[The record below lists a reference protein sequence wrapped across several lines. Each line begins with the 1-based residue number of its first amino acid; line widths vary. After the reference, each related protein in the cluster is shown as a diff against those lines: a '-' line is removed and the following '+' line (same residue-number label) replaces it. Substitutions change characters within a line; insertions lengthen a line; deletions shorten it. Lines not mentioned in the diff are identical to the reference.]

1 MAAGVDMTEGFRSGY
16 VAILG
21 APNVGKSTLLNQ
33 ILKEKI
39 SITCPKPQTTRNRIA
54 GIYNTDACQI
64 VFVDTPGIHQARDMF
79 NKILVDTAISTLQD
93 VDAVCFMIEATE
105 EPKEIDL
112 FVLDQI
118 ASVSTPMFLV
128 INKIDLMKNK
138 ALLLPL
144 MDYYSRKHTFEAI
157 VPVSAL
163 LGDGV
168 QDLLDEIK
176 RVLPEGPKFFPED
189 YITDLPERF
198 IVAEF
203 IREKVFHLTREEVPY
218 SVAVTVESFRE
229 DPDRKRIDIEAT
241 IHVERESQKGI
252 IIGKGGRMLK
262 EIGRL
267 AREDIERFLGCHVY
281 LSLFVR
287 VQEKWRRD
295 IRVLSEFGFRPP
307 RKKKR

>member
-1 MAAGVDMTEGFRSGY
+1 MTEGFRSGY